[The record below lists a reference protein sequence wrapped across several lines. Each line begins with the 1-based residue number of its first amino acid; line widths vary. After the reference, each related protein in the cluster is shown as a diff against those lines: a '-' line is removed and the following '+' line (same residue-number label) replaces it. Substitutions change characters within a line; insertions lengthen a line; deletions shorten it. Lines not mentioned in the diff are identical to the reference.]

1 MKTPPAP
8 SGYNT
13 INPFII
19 TADAAAMIAFLTEV
33 FHAEEIPEA
42 HTVDDDGLLLHSELK
57 IGDST
62 VMVADRKPDWPSTT
76 SLLQVY
82 VADLGVALAAAQ
94 RLGARVV
101 TTPTDFFGDIL
112 SRVLDPWGNL
122 WWVYQHSGDQHGGD
136 QQSDA
141 VDWDA
146 SAADAGEDGWSSEL
160 SPELQYV
167 HDSLLEAMR
176 GLGQR

>member
-1 MKTPPAP
+1 MKTPSAPA
-8 SGYNT
+8 GYHTVNS
-13 INPFII
+13 FII

-33 FHAEEIPEA
+33 FGAEEIPEA
-42 HTVDDDGLLLHSELK
+42 HTLDDDGLLLHSELK

-62 VMVADRKPDWPSTT
+62 VMVADRKPDWPFTP
-76 SLLQVY
+76 SLLQIY
-82 VADLGVALAAAQ
+82 VADLEVTLAAAQ

-122 WWVYQHSGDQHGGD
+122 WWVYQHSD
-136 QQSDA
+136 DA
-141 VDWDA
+141 VDWDE
-146 SAADAGEDGWSSEL
+146 SAADAGEDGGEDVWSSEL
-160 SPELQYV
+160 SPELQHA

>member
-8 SGYNT
+8 AGYNT
-13 INPFII
+13 VNSFII

-33 FHAEEIPEA
+33 FGAEEIPEA
-42 HTVDDDGLLLHSELK
+42 HTLDDDGLLLHSELK

-62 VMVADRKPDWPSTT
+62 VMVADRKPDWPFTP

-82 VADLGVALAAAQ
+82 VADLDVALAAAQ

-101 TTPTDFFGDIL
+101 TTPTVFFGDVL

-122 WWVYQHSGDQHGGD
+122 WWVYQHAGD
-136 QQSDA
+136 QQGDA
-141 VDWDA
+141 VDWDE

-167 HDSLLEAMR
+167 HDSLLQAMR